1 MSYDSVPI
9 LKDFAGRTAFV
20 TGGAHGI
27 GIGLVRALLAEGC
40 KVAIADIRKDSIERA
55 LSEVKNPRAMGVEV
69 DVSSRDAMRRAADEV
84 EAKFGP
90 VSLLFNNAGINL
102 FQTIEDSSY
111 DDWDWIMGAN
121 LHGPINGV
129 MTFAP
134 RMVAAG
140 AGGYIVNTAS
150 MAAFLAAGVPAIY
163 NTTKFAVRG
172 MAESMRGSLAPHG
185 IGVSVLCPGLV
196 KSYIY
201 ASDDIRP
208 ERLKGGAK
216 PVDRKNVQRLADIH
230 EFGMEPDVI
239 AARVLDAMRENR
251 FYIFTHPEFK
261 DELRELFDE
270 VLADFRDY
278 PPDPGFEQRIGF
290 EKTRRE
296 SYVRQRKGLKGSKAP

>member
-1 MSYDSVPI
+1 M
-9 LKDFAGRTAFV
+9 KDFAGRTAFV

-40 KVAIADIRKDSIERA
+40 NVAIADIRAASIEQA
-55 LSEVKNPRAMGVEV
+55 LKQLGSERAMGVQV
-69 DVSSRDAMRRAADEV
+69 DVSSRAAMGRAASEV

-90 VSLLFNNAGINL
+90 VSLVFNNAGINL
-102 FQTIEDSSY
+102 FQTIEESSH
-111 DDWDWIMGAN
+111 DDWDWVMGVN
-121 LHGPINGV
+121 LYGPINGV
-129 MTFAP
+129 MTFVP

-140 AGGYIVNTAS
+140 NGGYVVNTAS
-150 MAAFLAAGVPAIY
+150 MAAFLAAGKPGIY

-172 MAESMRGSLAPHG
+172 MSECLRASLAPHG

-208 ERLKGGAK
+208 NRLKAGAK
-216 PVDRKNVQRLADIH
+216 PVDTQNVKRLAEIH

-239 AARVLDAMRENR
+239 AQRVLEAMRENR
-251 FYIFTHPEFK
+251 FHIFTHPEFK

-270 VLADFRDY
+270 ILQDFRDY
-278 PPDPGFEQRIGF
+278 PADAGFERRTEF
-290 EKTRRE
+290 EKIRRE
-296 SYVRQRKGLKGSKAP
+296 SYKQQRKGLRKS

>member
-1 MSYDSVPI
+1 M
-9 LKDFAGRTAFV
+9 KDFAGRTAFV
-20 TGGAHGI
+20 TGGANGI
-27 GIGLVRALLAEGC
+27 GIGVVRALLAEGC
-40 KVAIADIRKDSIERA
+40 KVAIGDIRAESIDKA
-55 LSEVKNPRAMGVEV
+55 LRTLNHPMCMGVQV
-69 DVSSRDAMRRAADEV
+69 DVSSREAMKRAADEV

-102 FQTIEDSSY
+102 FQSAEDSSY
-111 DDWDWIMGAN
+111 DDWDWVLGVN

-140 AGGYIVNTAS
+140 KGGYIVNTAS
-150 MAAFLAAGVPAIY
+150 MAAFLAAGSPAIY

-172 MAESMRGSLAPHG
+172 LSECLRASLAPHG

-201 ASDDIRP
+201 ASNDIRP
-208 ERLKGGAK
+208 ERFKRDAK
-216 PVDRKNVQRLADIH
+216 PVDTTSVKRLADIH

-251 FYIFTHPEFK
+251 FHIFTHPEFK
-261 DELRELFDE
+261 DELSEMFAE
-270 VLADFRDY
+270 VLQDFRDY

-296 SYVRQRKGLKGSKAP
+296 SYKRQRQGLKGST